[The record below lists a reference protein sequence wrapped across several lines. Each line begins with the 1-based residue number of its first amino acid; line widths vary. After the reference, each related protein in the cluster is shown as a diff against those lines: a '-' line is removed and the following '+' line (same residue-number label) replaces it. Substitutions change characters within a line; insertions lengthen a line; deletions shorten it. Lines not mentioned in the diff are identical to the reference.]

1 MKELYRKLQSLTGKK
16 YGLYKSLTQKTWN
29 LGDFKLDFIHVQGD
43 PYAPASKIRLTAPF
57 SCLGLSNDLIN
68 SFTRR
73 LASSDFLLR
82 RLHAAIEEWNP
93 KDEPVFTVIKPGQ
106 EVLVRNAL
114 WIENGN
120 VQAYLQIKLPGNQRI
135 IDAKNIAHLLTSV
148 LPDLLTSSLY
158 NFGDGF
164 LEDIKKQ
171 IECLEIREALQQ
183 ELNARGLVAFIPDGA
198 VLPRASGL
206 SDEPLKE
213 AIRFRSPT
221 DMKHTFDVLG
231 QSISGMG
238 IPKGITVIS
247 GGAYHGKST
256 LLLALEKAVY
266 PHIPGDG
273 REWIVI
279 DETTM
284 RIHSEEGRSVRGS
297 DISYL
302 VRDLPGGI
310 KTDDFSTLSASGS
323 TSEAANLLEAA
334 EFGTTTFLIDED
346 TSAVNF
352 LIRDERVRALLGT
365 DREPLVPLIDRITQL
380 KEHGLSFLIVA
391 GACGDYFQ
399 VADQVILVTNYQHEN
414 ATEAARQ
421 ISDRFSLS
429 AKEVQQPPKEM
440 ALPPRLSQSRPF
452 LSYVQP
458 LLTHVRPNSAVERQ
472 VKIRMRGETCLQI
485 GFLLSET
492 NRVTSFCNTSQRF
505 GAGYILLNLLQNASE
520 DPSLELIE
528 KWCAQIKNVG
538 FRNLPQG
545 LSRDLSLPRPQEIAC
560 LLLRLRHYPKP

>member
-1 MKELYRKLQSLTGKK
+1 MKELYRKLQSLAGKK

-57 SCLGLSNDLIN
+57 SSLGLSNDLIN
-68 SFTRR
+68 NFTRR

-93 KDEPVFTVIKPGQ
+93 KEEPVFTVIKPGQ

-120 VQAYLQIKLPGNQRI
+120 VQVYLQIKLPGNQRV
-135 IDAKNIAHLLTSV
+135 IDAKNVAHLLTSV

-183 ELNARGLVAFIPDGA
+183 ELSARGLTAFIPDGA
-198 VLPRASGL
+198 ILPRASGL

-213 AIRFRSPT
+213 AIPFKSPA

-231 QSISGMG
+231 QSVSGMG

-273 REWIVI
+273 REWVVI
-279 DETTM
+279 DETAM
-284 RIHSEEGRSVRGS
+284 RIHSEEGRSVRGT

-352 LIRDERVRALLGT
+352 LIRDARVRALLGA
-365 DREPLVPLIDRITQL
+365 DREPLVPLIDRIIQL
-380 KEHGLSFLIVA
+380 KEHGLNFLIVA

-399 VADQVILVTNYQHEN
+399 VADQVILVANYQHEN

-421 ISDRFSLS
+421 ISDRFSS
-429 AKEVQQPPKEM
+429 PTKEEHQSPKEIAM
-440 ALPPRLSQSRPF
+440 PPRLSQSRPF

-472 VKIRMRGETCLQI
+472 VKIRMRAETCLQI

-492 NRVTSFCNTSQRF
+492 KRVTSFCNTSQRF

-520 DPSLELIE
+520 EPSLELIE

-545 LSRDLSLPRPQEIAC
+545 LSRDLSLPRPQEIAS